1 MSGIWE
7 TLFREEPQAWSTWIS
22 NNVEYL
28 AGILVRLPE
37 AILVIT
43 MGAILFVWEFIC
55 TLVCTLA
62 LILSDYRSIFVV
74 DHGSLFPLAAWQAFA
89 CFYVLAVSQCIYKV
103 HSSAGTY
110 RC

>member
-28 AGILVRLPE
+28 AGVLVRLPE

-55 TLVCTLA
+55 TLVCTLT
-62 LILSDYRSIFVV
+62 LILSDYRSTFVQV
-74 DHGSLFPLAAWQAFA
+74 DHGLLFPLAWQAFA
-89 CFYVLAVSQCIYKV
+89 YFYVIAVSQCIYKV
-103 HSSAGTY
+103 HSSAGS
-110 RC
+110 